1 MDKIDKFFA
10 KMKED
15 CKNGILENTF
25 NPYVDWLLGK
35 ISRNDIS
42 KAKMWEMCEFA
53 SERMEQLNIEY
64 PNAFNNLPT
73 HIDENP
79 WQMYEGFGKAM
90 IYLLSYKQKILAKK
104 PIKFALYK

>member
-1 MDKIDKFFA
+1 MDKMDKFFA

-25 NPYVDWLLGK
+25 NPYVDWLLDK

-79 WQMYEGFGKAM
+79 WQMYEGFGKDKYLYSYYAHIESDLTNM
-90 IYLLSYKQKILAKK
+90 IMLA
-104 PIKFALYK
+104 